1 MLLKIR
7 KITGTWQRWRWMKM
21 KQLQSKVFKQKR
33 HKKHHKFSSY
43 FDPFLSLSQL
53 GHHSPGGASTSV
65 LAAWYGVIRS
75 ALCALCGH
83 VDPAWFIHH
92 ILQSTPIHTN
102 PHQTLRFLDLSI
114 YTDIHWP
121 HQIQSNSYCMHFIR
135 WPLTSKLRMTIF
147 FWFGHWCHESIS
159 SFQANTPLTRVSRSG
174 TTTPM
179 GQAGMDNHNLLR
191 SMQIEHA
198 YFIDFYCLVSMKLS
212 FRFHSNSP
220 VFNFFL
226 KILKHD
232 TN

>member
-83 VDPAWFIHH
+83 VDPAWFIHY

-114 YTDIHWP
+114 CTDIHWP
-121 HQIQSNSYCMHFIR
+121 HQIQSNSLTIDLQVEENHFFLI
-135 WPLTSKLRMTIF
+135 WPLVSWKHLILSGQHSFDESQPFRHDDPYGTGRHRQPQLIEVRSNRTCIF
-147 FWFGHWCHESIS
+147 YWF
-159 SFQANTPLTRVSRSG
+159 
-174 TTTPM
+174 
-179 GQAGMDNHNLLR
+179 LLFGVN
-191 SMQIEHA
+191 E
-198 YFIDFYCLVSMKLS
+198 
-212 FRFHSNSP
+212 
-220 VFNFFL
+220 
-226 KILKHD
+226 
-232 TN
+232 T